1 MYHIRVALLVAF
13 LMSGLLAAC
22 GGGSGGS
29 GSAPL
34 ATTTYTVGGTV
45 SGLMSGSQVTLLDNG
60 DRGNALLVGGDGG
73 FQFSSGLASG
83 STYAVTVGAQP
94 IGETCSV
101 NSGSGTISANV
112 GGVSVTCSTTTYTVG
127 GNVAALPSGGSVVL
141 KNNGADPLTATAT
154 GAFTFSN
161 AVANGAGYSVT
172 TYAPGESC
180 TVTNGSGTASANVTN
195 VSVSC
200 AAGTESVLWGF
211 GGTGDG
217 ASPYAGLVMDSA
229 GNLYGTTSSGG
240 AHLSGTVFKLT
251 PGSGGTYSESVLW
264 SFGGTGDGTS
274 PYAGLVMDS
283 AGNLYGTTY
292 SGGAHNSG
300 TVFKIMPE
308 GGGTYTE
315 SVLWSFGGTGD
326 GKNPE
331 AGLIMD
337 SAGNLYGT
345 TSSGGAHLYGT
356 VFKLTPGSGG
366 PYTESVLWSFG
377 GTGDGT
383 SPYAGLVMDSAGNLY
398 GTTVGGGAYLS
409 GTVFKLTPGS
419 GGTYSESVLWSFGGT
434 TGDGQ
439 DPYAGLVMDS
449 SGNLYG
455 TTYYGDANSTGTVF
469 KLTPGSGGT
478 YSESVLWSFG
488 AGGTGDGQHPYA
500 GLVMDSSGNLYGTT
514 FHGGANT
521 SGAVFKL
528 TPGSGGTYTESVLW
542 SFGGTTG
549 DGQHPYA
556 GLVMD
561 SAGNLYGTT
570 YSGSANGSGAVFK
583 LN

>member
-315 SVLWSFGGTGD
+315 SVLWSFGGT
-326 GKNPE
+326 
-331 AGLIMD
+331 
-337 SAGNLYGT
+337 
-345 TSSGGAHLYGT
+345 
-356 VFKLTPGSGG
+356 
-366 PYTESVLWSFG
+366 
-377 GTGDGT
+377 
-383 SPYAGLVMDSAGNLY
+383 
-398 GTTVGGGAYLS
+398 
-409 GTVFKLTPGS
+409 
-419 GGTYSESVLWSFGGT
+419 
-434 TGDGQ
+434 
-439 DPYAGLVMDS
+439 
-449 SGNLYG
+449 
-455 TTYYGDANSTGTVF
+455 
-469 KLTPGSGGT
+469 
-478 YSESVLWSFG
+478 
-488 AGGTGDGQHPYA
+488 
-500 GLVMDSSGNLYGTT
+500 
-514 FHGGANT
+514 
-521 SGAVFKL
+521 
-528 TPGSGGTYTESVLW
+528 
-542 SFGGTTG
+542 TG